1 MARYRRRAGVSQ
13 PTRGRWPLWA
23 LLSAPWRRLRR
34 LGPTA
39 VGTAVRT
46 MAAAATTVAG
56 TAAGAAAVGCTAV
69 VGAVAA
75 ASLVVIAIGVPGLVL
90 TPDAVGFVDEG
101 TGRLGIR
108 VDGVWLGR
116 RVAGTQRG
124 RQLDVVVGRLAGQ
137 RLFAVGEEEDRLQV
151 VFFLGDGGARRWR
164 GTRGFAAVS
173 SRAVVTVAIAAP
185 TPTLVVGGAPGAGV
199 VRGVLVVGRRGF
211 GRRAVGCAG
220 ICPGIDGRERVRVRI
235 VVSRGGGVRRRRVG
249 AWPGCAGRGRGRG
262 GLSGDGG
269 RGQRVGLAGVLVP
282 IDIAQVLDA
291 REDVLA
297 DSAADQAAPQL
308 ELIRDDLE
316 AGLALRTSGC
326 ERHVAILPSGR
337 W

>member
-34 LGPTA
+34 LWP
-39 VGTAVRT
+39 
-46 MAAAATTVAG
+46 
-56 TAAGAAAVGCTAV
+56 AAGAAAVGCTAV

-101 TGRLGIR
+101 TGRLGIG

-116 RVAGTQRG
+116 RVARTQRG
-124 RQLDVVVGRLAGQ
+124 GQLDVVVGSLAGQ

-151 VFFLGDGGARRWR
+151 VFFLGDGGAGRRR
-164 GTRGFAAVS
+164 GTRGFAAIS
-173 SRAVVTVAIAAP
+173 SRAIVTVAIAAP
-185 TPTLVVGGAPGAGV
+185 TPAPVVGGAPGAGV
-199 VRGVLVVGRRGF
+199 VRGVLVVGRRDF

-235 VVSRGGGVRRRRVG
+235 VVSHGGGVRRRCVG
-249 AWPGCAGRGRGRG
+249 AWPGCAVGRGRGRG
-262 GLSGDGG
+262 RLRGDGG